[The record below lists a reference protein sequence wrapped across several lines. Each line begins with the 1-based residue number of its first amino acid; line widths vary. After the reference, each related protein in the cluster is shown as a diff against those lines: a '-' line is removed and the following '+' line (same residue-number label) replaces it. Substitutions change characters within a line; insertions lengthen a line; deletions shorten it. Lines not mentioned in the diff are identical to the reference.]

1 MRKVLVITYEF
12 PPAGGG
18 GVQRWAKMCR
28 YLPEHGWTP
37 VVLTAEP
44 VARRSRD
51 DSLLADVAGVE
62 VHRIPHRH
70 VAAAVADAIEPVKRL
85 RDALRGMLRRTPV
98 GTGSGRDGSPAPEA
112 AAGETRRTSASG
124 PIRPQAPARP
134 LARVPLSSRI
144 ARYLAVPDDAAFWRG
159 HAIAAGT
166 WLARVAEAEAIVATG
181 PPFSALIA
189 GAAVARRTG
198 LPLILDMRDGWDT
211 NPVVRM
217 PTAWHN
223 RRSNAL
229 ERETLPVAD
238 LVTCTAPAIGEEA
251 ERFGARATRV
261 IPNGFDEAD
270 LPKHRPDPAAPLS
283 LVFMGKVYAGHS
295 DPAPLLAAIVRA
307 RELTPLPVRFEIIGS
322 WPEGLEASVAEA
334 GLSDSVTFTGY
345 LPHREA
351 LERTARADV
360 GVLLIADRPGA
371 AGSCP
376 AKLYEYLGM
385 GMPVLIVGPDDGM
398 PAAVLTQTRGGSVIH
413 PDDTEALAAEI
424 VRLAEAK
431 AKGNELITPDEAAVA
446 AYSRRGQA
454 AAMAA
459 ALTEVVEHRVFVDT
473 GQTIAS

>member
-1 MRKVLVITYEF
+1 MPKVLVIAYEF

-51 DSLLADVAGVE
+51 ESLLADVVGVE

-70 VAAAVADAIEPVKRL
+70 VAAAVASAIEPIKRL
-85 RDALRGMLRRTPV
+85 RDVLRRIRPS
-98 GTGSGRDGSPAPEA
+98 GRAPGSSPGSGAQGPEH
-112 AAGETRRTSASG
+112 
-124 PIRPQAPARP
+124 ARS
-134 LARVPLSSRI
+134 LARTPLSSRI
-144 ARYLAVPDDAAFWRG
+144 ARYLAVPDDAAFWRR
-159 HAIAAGT
+159 HAIAAAES
-166 WLARVAEAEAIVATG
+166 LARVSEVDAIVATG
-181 PPFSALIA
+181 PPFSALIV
-189 GAAVARRTG
+189 GAAVSRRTG

-217 PTAWHN
+217 PTAWHL

-251 ERFGARATRV
+251 VRFGAKATRV

-270 LPKHRPDPAAPLS
+270 LPRHAPDRDAPLT

-295 DPAPLLAAIVRA
+295 DPAPLLAALTRA
-307 RELTPLPVRFEIIGS
+307 RELTRLPVRFEIIGS
-322 WPEGLEASVAEA
+322 WPEGLESSVAA
-334 GLSDSVTFTGY
+334 TGLGDAVTFTGY

-398 PAAVLTQTRGGSVIH
+398 PAAVLTQTQGGVVVH
-413 PDDTEALAAEI
+413 PDDTERLAEEI

-431 AKGNELITPDEAAVA
+431 ANGNRLIVPDAAAVA

-454 AAMAA
+454 AAMAV
-459 ALTEVVEHRVFVDT
+459 ALSEVVERRAFART
-473 GQTIAS
+473 GKPHTT